1 MQFYEAHYLKFLI
14 CLPLLLVLGW
24 LSAGLWRRR
33 LRKLG
38 YAPVVTAKLIPGHRP
53 AEAGIRIF
61 FLLLVFLFLILALAR
76 PQWGDSS
83 KKVER
88 KGVDIVFMLDTSLS
102 MLSEDVKPSRFQV
115 ACQEIKSIIR
125 KLKGDRVG
133 LVVFS
138 GSAYLQ
144 VPLTLDYSA
153 FMLFLESVKVGHVP
167 DPGSS
172 LSSALNYVLRIFP
185 KEDLKYKV
193 LILMTEG
200 EDTLGGIEESLKAMQ
215 EAKIRVYTI
224 GMGTE
229 AGGPIPLKDQTGRQV
244 GFKKDRSGSVVISRM
259 APEVLKKIAEATGG
273 IFLPSTTAG
282 REVDLLLK
290 HISSLGQKNINEK
303 MIAEKEDHY
312 GFFLLWALIFLLLEM
327 FVRRSQRIKPTLMMF
342 AALILFSGFM
352 ETPRG
357 LNKQGNEEF
366 AQKKYQS
373 ALKAYQKAKVKAPE
387 DAAIRYNLASTL
399 YQTNQYKDARQEFQK
414 AVDLSKQD
422 PELQAKSYY
431 NLGNTEYRLGN
442 FEGAIKNYKE
452 ALKLNP
458 KDVDAKSNLE
468 FVQNKKSMFDKKN
481 DEKKKDNPEQKNEQ
495 QDQQQQNQQNQQNQ
509 DQQQQQQQN
518 QQDQNQQN
526 QQNQDQQ
533 DQNQKDQQ
541 NQDQQNQQNQN
552 NQQQQDQSQQNQDQ
566 SQQDQQEG
574 GQGGGSG
581 QQDPNSQPQDSEGQ
595 QPKDSQD
602 QSGDKGDQNQPD
614 QKENQEQDPNKEA
627 QDAQKNQEKPGE
639 QGEQSPQQE
648 QKSEAGQQN
657 PPEQQPQQE
666 PKEKQGQDS
675 QQGEPQPPQEK
686 QPSEEAGQSEE
697 EREQPQEQT
706 QPEPG
711 QQGQSEQQQPQ
722 PELPEPQNEEQPG
735 GSQGQEAQDLE
746 QQQPQPSEELGQE
759 QGQESETEAGE
770 GQDSAEKGAE
780 MSNSG
785 GSGTQYQGQMSI
797 DSALKI
803 LDALHEGE
811 KEFSDLRRPPA
822 HRQQASVEKDW

>member
-1 MQFYEAHYLKFLI
+1 MQFYETHYLKFLFS
-14 CLPLLLVLGW
+14 LPLLLVLGW

-38 YAPVVTAKLIPGHRP
+38 YAPVVTAKLIPGYRR

-115 ACQEIKSIIR
+115 ASQEIKSIIR

-193 LILMTEG
+193 LVLMTEG
-200 EDTLGGIEESLKAMQ
+200 EDTLGGIDESLKAMQ

-244 GFKKDRSGSVVISRM
+244 GFKKDRTGSVVISRM

-327 FVRRSQRIKPTLMMF
+327 FVLRSQRIKPTLMMF

-373 ALKAYQKAKVKAPE
+373 ALAAYQKAKVKAPE
-387 DAAIRYNLASTL
+387 DAAIRYNLGSTL

-495 QDQQQQNQQNQQNQ
+495 QDKQNQDQQNQ

-627 QDAQKNQEKPGE
+627 QDAQKNQEKSGE

-648 QKSEAGQQN
+648 KKSDTGQQN

-666 PKEKQGQDS
+666 PKEKQGQDG
-675 QQGEPQPPQEK
+675 QQGEPQQPQEK

-697 EREQPQEQT
+697 EQEQPQDQQ
-706 QPEPG
+706 QPQPG
-711 QQGQSEQQQPQ
+711 QQEQSEQQQAQ
-722 PELPEPQNEEQPG
+722 PDLPEPQNEDQPG

-780 MSNSG
+780 MGNSG
-785 GSGTQYQGQMSI
+785 GSGTQYQGQMSM

-822 HRQQASVEKDW
+822 RRQQANVEKDW